1 MKSHSLAAIVG
12 VTPLA
17 IVPLTNLSRCSS
29 SNDLI
34 FLCDEILFY
43 LAYDKETINSYG
55 FLCHILKKHEKAVYH
70 AIASVLLSNA
80 VNYLPYVYHLAL
92 FHQRRAVE
100 LEPTNVGYK
109 EYLLYFND
117 IPEKV
122 LSDKEAIKIAKE
134 ILVLDP
140 KNEVASRVIK
150 RTS

>member
-1 MKSHSLAAIVG
+1 MSKTYIEKIFKKCILKAEFSKAENLMKKI
-12 VTPLA
+12 T
-17 IVPLTNLSRCSS
+17 IK
-29 SNDLI
+29 DL
-34 FLCDEILFY
+34 DEILFS